1 MAFQSVPNTV
11 SAEIRYS
18 LWGKNIENVLH
29 FQYSGAYSGA
39 NLDALSAAIDGWVV
53 SDWLPLMPTSVV
65 YRETF
70 VRGLTNATDL
80 FSTDATGA
88 GENGAMNEGNANNM
102 SKAIKFGTGNTG
114 RNARGRLFIPAVP
127 QVVLIE
133 DNYVTQAWIDDI
145 IEALEALLALADAI
159 GWTLVIV
166 SRFLAG
172 IKRAVG
178 VTYPVTNVSVTNL
191 TTDSMRGRMLDS

>member
-29 FQYSGAYSGA
+29 FQHSGAYVGA
-39 NLDALSAAIDGWVV
+39 DLNDLSELIDMWVV
-53 SDWLPLMPTSVV
+53 TTWLPLLPTSVV

-80 FSTDATGA
+80 FSTNATGA
-88 GENGAMNEGNANNM
+88 GENGALNEGNANNM
-102 SKAIKFGTGNTG
+102 SKALKFGTGNTG
-114 RNARGRLFIPAVP
+114 RNARGRLFVPAIPQAVL
-127 QVVLIE
+127 VT
-133 DNYVTQAWIDDI
+133 DNYVTQDWVDDLI
-145 IEALEALLALADAI
+145 AAIESLIAAAQTI
-159 GWTLVIV
+159 GWILSIV

-172 IKRAVG
+172 VKRAVG
-178 VTYPVTNVSVTNL
+178 VTFPVTNVSVTNL
-191 TTDSMRGRMLDS
+191 TTDSMRGRMLVS